1 MHYDIIGDLHGHAD
15 ALEALLQ
22 KMDYAP
28 SNGAWR
34 HSERTAVFV
43 GDFIDRGPE
52 QRRTVELVRA
62 MVESGAALAVMGNHE
77 LNAIAWH
84 TPHPDGSGDFLRP
97 HDHPVWG
104 CKNFWQHAHFLAEV
118 APDRQLHN
126 DIIAWF
132 KTLPL
137 WLDLPGIRVVHACWH
152 QRLMD
157 WLAPHLTAEHQ
168 LTDDLLAPATLEPA
182 DWTEKTSPTPSVFKA
197 VEALLKG
204 IEIPLPPSHRFQ
216 DKDGIER
223 TSVRVRWWD
232 ENARTYRD
240 AALLA
245 DAQRRQLPELA
256 IPHHAQVTL
265 PQGKP
270 LFFGHYWMRGTPA
283 VLAPQMACVDYSVA
297 LPGGALAAYR
307 WSGESM
313 LNPHHFVTSKP

>member
-15 ALEALLQ
+15 ALEALLR

-28 SNGAWR
+28 SSSAWR

-43 GDFIDRGPE
+43 GDFIDRGP
-52 QRRTVELVRA
+52 QQVRTVELVRA

-97 HDHPVWG
+97 HHHPVWG
-104 CKNFWQHAHFLAEV
+104 PKNLRQHAHFLAEV
-118 APDRQLHN
+118 ERDRQLHR

-157 WLAPHLTAEHQ
+157 WLAPHLTADHQ
-168 LTDDLLAPATLEPA
+168 LTDELLAPATLEPA
-182 DWTEKTSPTPSVFKA
+182 DRAEQTSATPSVFKA

-204 IEIPLPPSHRFQ
+204 IEIPLPPSHSFRTRMTSNAPASGFAGGTRTRARTAMPPSWPTHNAASFPRWPFRSTRRFTCR
-216 DKDGIER
+216 KASRSSSVITGCAARR
-223 TSVRVRWWD
+223 TSLRRRWPAWTT
-232 ENARTYRD
+232 AWPCQ
-240 AALLA
+240 AAPWPPIA
-245 DAQRRQLPELA
+245 
-256 IPHHAQVTL
+256 
-265 PQGKP
+265 
-270 LFFGHYWMRGTPA
+270 
-283 VLAPQMACVDYSVA
+283 
-297 LPGGALAAYR
+297 GAASR
-307 WSGESM
+307 
-313 LNPHHFVTSKP
+313 F

>member
-15 ALEALLQ
+15 ALEALLR

-43 GDFIDRGPE
+43 GDFIDRGPQ

-97 HDHPVWG
+97 HHHPVWG
-104 CKNFWQHAHFLAEV
+104 PKNRRQHERFLAEV
-118 APDRQLHN
+118 EQDRQLHS

-168 LTDDLLAPATLEPA
+168 LTDELLAPATLEPA
-182 DWTEKTSPTPSVFKA
+182 DRAEKTSSTPSVFQA

-204 IEIPLPPSHRFQ
+204 LEVSLPSPHRFR
-216 DKDGIER
+216 DKDSIER
-223 TSVRVRWWD
+223 TDVRVRWWD

-245 DAQRRQLPELA
+245 DEQRRQLPDLP
-256 IPHHAQVTL
+256 IPHHAQVPL

-270 LFFGHYWMRGTPA
+270 LFFGHY
-283 VLAPQMACVDYSVA
+283 
-297 LPGGALAAYR
+297 
-307 WSGESM
+307 
-313 LNPHHFVTSKP
+313 